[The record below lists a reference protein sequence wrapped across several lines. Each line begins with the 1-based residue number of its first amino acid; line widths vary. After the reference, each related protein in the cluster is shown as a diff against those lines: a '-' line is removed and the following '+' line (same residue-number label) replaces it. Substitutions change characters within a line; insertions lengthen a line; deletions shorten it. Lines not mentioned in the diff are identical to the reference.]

1 MPDFAKSEIVS
12 ESVKY
17 DNKVSMMLSGTLLL
31 LNPCRGLSDGV
42 NFIDHKAPK
51 EIFSMSV

>member
-31 LNPCRGLSDGV
+31 LNPCRGLSDGI

-51 EIFSMSV
+51 